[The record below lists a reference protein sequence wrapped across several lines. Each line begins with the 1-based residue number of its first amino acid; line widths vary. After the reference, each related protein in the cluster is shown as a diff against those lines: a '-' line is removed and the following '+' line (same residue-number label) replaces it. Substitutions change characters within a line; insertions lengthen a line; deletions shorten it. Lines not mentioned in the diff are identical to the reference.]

1 MEKNIFVL
9 HSLKKIIHPSKLN
22 MFAFSSLPS
31 AQGLL
36 DSLILIPST
45 TGIKRSF
52 FLQLSES

>member
-9 HSLKKIIHPSKLN
+9 HSLKKTIHPSSSPCC
-22 MFAFSSLPS
+22 FSSLPS